1 MDFSA
6 KYIPNID
13 HFSEKVHIIDQSLLK
28 WTDLGALV
36 HEIQTFNGPNQGKNV
51 G

>member
-28 WTDLGALV
+28 WTDLGALRYKCEQQQ
-36 HEIQTFNGPNQGKNV
+36 HREFLWV
-51 G
+51 GG